1 MKKLFFIALFALF
14 VSNFKAVAQDNFY
27 SIQYSVGF
35 GSGDLGDYIGQASF
49 RGISFEYRNMI
60 EPKIG
65 VGFELAY
72 NLFYEKKDYA
82 TYTDGTASLS
92 GIQYRYT
99 NAFPI
104 LAAFDYYFKPNT
116 KYNPY
121 AGLGLGTI
129 YYDRYL
135 EMGLYTVTAET
146 WQFAFRPEVGVL
158 ISANPDL
165 DFLVA
170 LKYFGGVESSELPGQ
185 SYFTLNL
192 GVMF

>member
-1 MKKLFFIALFALF
+1 MKKVFFIALVALC
-14 VSNFKAVAQDNFY
+14 VSTSKVSAQDNFY

-35 GSGDLGDYIGQASF
+35 GSGDLGDFIGQTSF

-65 VGFELAY
+65 VGVELAY
-72 NLFYEKKDYA
+72 NLFYEKMDYA
-82 TYTDGTASLS
+82 TYTEGTVSLS
-92 GIQYRYT
+92 GVQYRYT

-135 EMGLYTVTAET
+135 EMGLYTVSTDT

-158 ISANPDL
+158 INANPDL

-170 LKYFGGVESSELPGQ
+170 LKYFSGLETSELDGQ
-185 SYFTLNL
+185 SYFSLNL